1 MSVVFDVFDV
11 VVVEVVVEVVEVV
24 WSGNGR
30 IGASEDHRW
39 EWSER
44 VERW

>member
-1 MSVVFDVFDV
+1 V
-11 VVVEVVVEVVEVV
+11 VVVEVVVEVVEVVVV